1 MVLDKFRL
9 DGEVAVVTGGTRGLG
24 KAMSL
29 ALAEAG
35 ADIALVSRN
44 ANSEVEEHIR
54 ALGRRCVHYAA
65 DLTDRAATTRV
76 VPDLADRMGDVNIL
90 VNNAGVIQREEIVE
104 FPESKWD
111 QTVEINLTAAFLLSQ
126 AAGRLMLD
134 KGRGKIINVAS
145 VLSFQ
150 GGLFVPAYAATKHAL
165 LGLTRSCSNA
175 WAGRGINVNAVAP
188 GYFETDATEALC
200 KDPERSA
207 ALLARVPAGRWGQP
221 EDLGGTIVFLASS
234 ASDFLHGSVVNVDGG
249 WMGW

>member
-1 MVLDKFRL
+1 MILDKFRL
-9 DGEVAVVTGGTRGLG
+9 DGHVAVVTGGTRGLG

-35 ADIALVSRN
+35 ADVALVSRK
-44 ANSEVEEHIR
+44 ANSEAEANIR
-54 ALGRRCVHYAA
+54 ALGRRCVHYPA
-65 DLTDRAATTRV
+65 DLTDRAATRKV
-76 VPDLADRMGDVNIL
+76 IPDLADKLGDVNIL
-90 VNNAGVIQREEIVE
+90 VNNAGVIRRGEIVE
-104 FPESKWD
+104 FPESQWD
-111 QTVEINLTAAFLLSQ
+111 ETLELNLTAAYLLSQ

-150 GGLFVPAYAATKHAL
+150 GGLFVPAYTATKHAL

-188 GYFETDATEALC
+188 GYFETDATQALRS
-200 KDPERSA
+200 DPERSA
-207 ALLARVPAGRWGQP
+207 ALLGRVPAGRWGQP
-221 EDLGGTIVFLASS
+221 EELAGTIVFLASP

-249 WMGW
+249 WMSW